1 MINTIGRQN
10 ELKNIVFFVFM
21 HICCTS
27 ILWAYNIHT
36 MLLKIILRYTL
47 IFTQLHVFNKVFLLQ
62 KKAVR
67 IIQGVNRRAHSE
79 PLFSSLCVLSVRQ
92 VYVYNIG
99 LVMYKYHHG
108 LLPHIS
114 HMFEKNSSIH
124 QYNTRQSN
132 LLHVPCCRTELGKRS
147 FRYKAVTIWNVIFEN
162 ISVDIEIGNLNG
174 I

>member
-1 MINTIGRQN
+1 MT
-10 ELKNIVFFVFM
+10 LSFDVFFD
-21 HICCTS
+21 
-27 ILWAYNIHT
+27 
-36 MLLKIILRYTL
+36 LR
-47 IFTQLHVFNKVFLLQ
+47 
-62 KKAVR
+62 
-67 IIQGVNRRAHSE
+67 
-79 PLFSSLCVLSVRQ
+79 CVLSVSQ

-147 FRYKAVTIWNVIFEN
+147 FRFKAVTIWNVIFEN
-162 ISVDIEIGNLNG
+162 ISVDIEIGTFKRHLKSYILSNSMET
-174 I
+174 IQ